1 MTEHALTDV
10 TTLLAVEQQQLEEEL
25 FEAFQEAFAVATSKP
40 SVRAFRACV
49 AAYDEYYAA
58 VSEGVA
64 NG

>member
-10 TTLLAVEQQQLEEEL
+10 TMLLATEQQQLEEEL

-58 VSEGVA
+58 VCEGVT